1 MRLSQIAAVQRRGV
15 TRGTLAAM
23 LTVAA
28 VASAAAQPPADADPA
43 LAPWF
48 RSLLQPG
55 TEVSCCSV
63 SDCRSTEYR
72 IEHDH
77 YEALIGGSWLAVP
90 PDKVLQRTDN
100 PTGHAIVCWTP
111 QRGIMCF
118 VRATES

>member
-1 MRLSQIAAVQRRGV
+1 MARRGAFAAATVLAATGAAV
-15 TRGTLAAM
+15 
-23 LTVAA
+23 
-28 VASAAAQPPADADPA
+28 AQPPANADPA

-63 SDCRSTEYR
+63 ADCRPTEYR
-72 IEHDH
+72 VERDH
-77 YEALIGGSWLAVP
+77 YEALIGGNWLAVP
-90 PDKVLQRTDN
+90 ADKVLQRTDN
-100 PTGHAIVCWTP
+100 PTGHAVVCWTP